1 MAEIKPSEVTAILR
15 QQISGMSLETSLEET
30 GVILEI
36 GDGIARVYG
45 LTNARGENGGI

>member
-1 MAEIKPSEVTAILR
+1 MAEINPSGSNSYTKATNI
-15 QQISGMSLETSLEET
+15 GMSLETSLEET

-45 LTNARGENGGI
+45 LTNARAEKW